1 MVVDRGEDRLRGWSW
16 CAAEIETADDDG
28 RSGSLSGGTTGVS
41 TVAVG
46 VACVDAIRTM
56 ITKPKSITKP
66 EWCAIA
72 ITHAAQAGINR
83 ATRRRCRPICPRAR
97 CGCAAWRPSRPTRFP
112 AGRGGCATPGRP
124 SLPPCRG
131 CPSRRAPR
139 TAWRRTRWFEMR
151 LRERARS
158 GVRERVDTPDQQ
170 HRARGRAVRMRRAR
184 RSRAARA
191 PLTRRSRTRSCSRTR
206 APRAAASLRSR
217 LRPC

>member
-83 ATRRRCRPICPRAR
+83 ATRRRCRAMWVCRVAAEPAHALPGGAR
-97 CGCAAWRPSRPTRFP
+97 
-112 AGRGGCATPGRP
+112 
-124 SLPPCRG
+124 
-131 CPSRRAPR
+131 
-139 TAWRRTRWFEMR
+139 R
-151 LRERARS
+151 LRNAW
-158 GVRERVDTPDQQ
+158 
-170 HRARGRAVRMRRAR
+170 
-184 RSRAARA
+184 AA
-191 PLTRRSRTRSCSRTR
+191 L
-206 APRAAASLRSR
+206 AAAVQGMPVSSSAADGVATHEMV
-217 LRPC
+217 